1 MSYTLTTR
9 VADRVLA
16 RSIMHPG
23 PHVTVVTDASSKLC
37 PGFSGPTCVG
47 SCSRKLPRHDQSG
60 KSKEEHGG
68 DFMAEK
74 EYKNACGSCLLSSII
89 TKKKDVFPLNTRS
102 VPLGWQKFIHFLPNL
117 M

>member
-37 PGFSGPTCVG
+37 PGFSGPTCVWAPAAESFQG
-47 SCSRKLPRHDQSG
+47 MHDQWERARKNMVVVSWRR
-60 KSKEEHGG
+60 KSTRMHVAPVS
-68 DFMAEK
+68 FP
-74 EYKNACGSCLLSSII
+74 LSSH
-89 TKKKDVFPLNTRS
+89 THTQKKMY
-102 VPLGWQKFIHFLPNL
+102 FL
-117 M
+117 